1 MLRYKLIQ
9 SLYPLLTLIALLY
22 YALLNRVFSLISRFL
37 PKGKVTWSDEEAKEP
52 LLFMSAKKAAEKIQR
67 KELSST
73 QLVSLYIARLQRV
86 QPLVNAV
93 VMDNFEAAR
102 AEAEAVDLYMATLDE
117 KSEEFQMLSSTKPL
131 LGVPFTFKNNMD
143 VKGFVT
149 VAGCNKFLNN
159 APAEKDSKVMERL
172 RSAGAIPVAITNLPK
187 LAMNWCAENEVF
199 GRTVNPYDVRRIPG
213 GSSGGDSAAVSAGA
227 ALFGIGNDLAGSP
240 DIRWTP
246 LKSDF
251 KLKTRT
257 FRYIETLFTVSRASF
272 ETKGLRLYTEDP
284 NALHLQFVAGAV
296 AGATQGFISSPM
308 ELLKLRAQI
317 CHEPTSS
324 AAPKRSSSSPLS
336 MARQIWR
343 EKGLRHFSRGLL
355 ITQLRDCP
363 AMGVYFASY
372 AFLRRKTDAGSGE
385 QQRLSN
391 LQLLCAGGAAGM
403 CSWLCN
409 YPADVVKT
417 RFQADDAYSNY
428 REVIRKAYAENGW
441 RTFFA
446 GLGPTLIR
454 AIPTNAAI
462 FFTVEWTYRI
472 LLKARTIDQK
482 DKASTNLDQN
492 VCRDHGPPTVAKL
505 RTSAAGYLFPMEAG
519 CTLQEPM
526 II

>member
-1 MLRYKLIQ
+1 MPSDILVDFFAGCLGGVAGV
-9 SLYPLLTLIALLY
+9 LAGHPLDT
-22 YALLNRVFSLISRFL
+22 V
-37 PKGKVTWSDEEAKEP
+37 KV
-52 LLFMSAKKAAEKIQR
+52 
-67 KELSST
+67 
-73 QLVSLYIARLQRV
+73 RLQTQNSHSPIYRNTFHCLTCIV
-86 QPLVNAV
+86 RNEGPSALYRGMSSPLASLTMINAV
-93 VMDNFEAAR
+93 IFSVH
-102 AEAEAVDLYMATLDE
+102 
-117 KSEEFQMLSSTKPL
+117 
-131 LGVPFTFKNNMD
+131 GHI
-143 VKGFVT
+143 
-149 VAGCNKFLNN
+149 
-159 APAEKDSKVMERL
+159 SKQ
-172 RSAGAIPVAITNLPK
+172 
-187 LAMNWCAENEVF
+187 F
-199 GRTVNPYDVRRIPG
+199 
-213 GSSGGDSAAVSAGA
+213 
-227 ALFGIGNDLAGSP
+227 
-240 DIRWTP
+240 
-246 LKSDF
+246 
-251 KLKTRT
+251 
-257 FRYIETLFTVSRASF
+257 
-272 ETKGLRLYTEDP
+272 EDP
-284 NALHLQFVAGAV
+284 NALHVQFVAGAV

-317 CHEPTSS
+317 CHEPTSL
-324 AAPKRSSSSPLS
+324 AAPKRCSSSPLS

-391 LQLLCAGGAAGM
+391 LQLLFAGGAAGM

-482 DKASTNLDQN
+482 DKALTRHPPPAICSQWRRDAL
-492 VCRDHGPPTVAKL
+492 CRS
-505 RTSAAGYLFPMEAG
+505 R
-519 CTLQEPM
+519 
-526 II
+526 